1 MYCVYLRCVHDWK
14 YIQASKVLVC
24 IYVCTCIGMFV
35 IVVRIVYIYI
45 YMVMLMFLYD
55 VMFEMISLFEI
66 VLYITCSVCTVNLLR
81 GSVEL
86 YWTGT
91 R

>member
-1 MYCVYLRCVHDWK
+1 MC
-14 YIQASKVLVC
+14 
-24 IYVCTCIGMFV
+24 
-35 IVVRIVYIYI
+35 
-45 YMVMLMFLYD
+45 LYD
-55 VMFEMISLFEI
+55 VMFEIISLSEI
-66 VLYITCSVCTVNLLR
+66 VLYIAYSVCTVNLLR

>member
-1 MYCVYLRCVHDWK
+1 MSSVCLYSICLKCEYDCGCVV
-14 YIQASKVLVC
+14 S
-24 IYVCTCIGMFV
+24 
-35 IVVRIVYIYI
+35 IVYIYI
-45 YMVMLMFLYD
+45 YMVMLMFSYD
-55 VMFEMISLFEI
+55 VIFEMISLSEI

-81 GSVEL
+81 GSVES

>member
-1 MYCVYLRCVHDWK
+1 MY
-14 YIQASKVLVC
+14 VLVFNMVVS
-24 IYVCTCIGMFV
+24 IVSIG
-35 IVVRIVYIYI
+35 YIYI
-45 YMVMLMFLYD
+45 YILMCLYD
-55 VMFEMISLFEI
+55 VMFEIISLSEI

-81 GSVEL
+81 GSVES

>member
-1 MYCVYLRCVHDWK
+1 MRVCSK
-14 YIQASKVLVC
+14 YS
-24 IYVCTCIGMFV
+24 IYI
-35 IVVRIVYIYI
+35 YIYI
-45 YMVMLMFLYD
+45 YMVMLMFSYD
-55 VMFEMISLFEI
+55 VIFEMISLSEI

-81 GSVEL
+81 GSVES